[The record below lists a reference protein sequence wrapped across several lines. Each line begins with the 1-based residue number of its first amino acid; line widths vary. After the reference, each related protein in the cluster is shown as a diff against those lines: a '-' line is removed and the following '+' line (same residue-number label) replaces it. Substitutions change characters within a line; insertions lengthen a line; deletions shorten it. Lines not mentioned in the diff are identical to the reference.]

1 MELEK
6 QLVSNKNILTLNKEH
21 ESILGLVKKELSLDK
36 YNSIVTMKNYKDMKA
51 TGTELNKFSK
61 FVNDFRK
68 TKVKLETEDI
78 EIFKSNCKIYDNLI
92 QVKREAI
99 LKGLAV
105 FEEETKKQ
113 VLTVCKEYLNTYCEE
128 VGLREEFVNK
138 INSDDMS
145 LTGYM
150 SATTG
155 VINKKGRDEVEKRV
169 NAQLSLQNKVDLRL
183 SNLENECLK
192 ADIAIL
198 SKEHVQGFLM
208 DDDTSYNAKLNAL
221 IEIEIKR
228 ANAEKKKIEEK
239 AKAEAE
245 KVAQEKV
252 IADQKALKEE
262 LEARYQ
268 SKIKNATLEQLIAIN
283 IELKSYDPT
292 ATYELKQQATQRE
305 KDLEEQKKALE
316 NKSQEVNEEPQEQH
330 LRDIAKEETWTADK
344 ANQERWIRE
353 KTEKAVNG
361 KVLQDIYCQ
370 IKVGNEVQT
379 ISMISVK
386 VPEDATTE
394 QVISRVVKMIKD
406 DKLPLSSFEMV

>member
-1 MELEK
+1 MKLEN
-6 QLVSNKNILTLNKEH
+6 QLIPTKKIVALNKEH
-21 ESILGLVKKELSLDK
+21 DVILKVVEDELSLDK
-36 YNSIVTMKNYKDMKA
+36 YNSIVTMENYKDMKA
-51 TGTELNKFSK
+51 VGTELNKFSK
-61 FVNDFRK
+61 YINDFRK

-78 EIFKSNCKIYDNLI
+78 EVFKSNCKIYDNLI
-92 QVKREAI
+92 QTKREAI
-99 LKGLAV
+99 LKGLEV
-105 FEEETKKQ
+105 FEQETKKQ
-113 VLTVCKEYLNTYCEE
+113 VLEVCKEYLNTYCEE
-128 VGLREEFVNK
+128 VGLREEFVSK
-138 INSDDMS
+138 IDSSDMS

-208 DDDTSYNAKLNAL
+208 DDDTSYSDKLNAL

-245 KVAQEKV
+245 KVAQDKV
-252 IADQKALKEE
+252 IAQQKALKQE

-268 SKIKNATLEQLIAIN
+268 SKIRNATLEQLIAIN
-283 IELKSYDPT
+283 IELKSYDPI

-305 KDLEEQKKALE
+305 RDLEEQKKVLE
-316 NKSQEVNEEPQEQH
+316 SKPQEVDEAPQEQH
-330 LRDIAKEETWTADK
+330 LRDIAKEEPKNDYIMGMDTASEPDK
-344 ANQERWIRE
+344 TAFVNVT
-353 KTEKAVNG
+353 KPKPVNG
-361 KVLQDIYCQ
+361 KIERILS
-370 IKVGNEVQT
+370 IK
-379 ISMISVK
+379 IK
-386 VPEDATTE
+386 VPESATKE
-394 QVISRVVKMIKD
+394 QVVNAVTKMIKE
-406 DKLPLSSFEMV
+406 DKLSLDSFEMV